1 MYFMT
6 FDTAKSALDLLKKN
20 LILYVPDLFY
30 TVLNYL
36 LIYLLYLYTGAGD
49 ALAIITTAETLP
61 LDLLQTY
68 VTENLAKLIIS
79 SLVFVIV
86 TFIIGVGV
94 AVMKFSIITNML
106 KKKKS
111 SLYYIFIKKKGFFWP
126 IVLMRMYVFLI
137 SLVAV
142 VIIGALSGAVFLL
155 FKLTMPLLAIAA
167 TSVIAVLSTI
177 VLLILVK
184 LAILFRYPIMF
195 LDKEKNALKVLKK
208 SFNLFKNKSMFV
220 LITMLIILAIN
231 IVMAVIA
238 WGVGFLSNFSIS
250 FINIV
255 WLSITLGVIVG
266 IINLLI
272 DLTAELWGS
281 VYIFLRYKPRKNRK

>member
-61 LDLLQTY
+61 LDLLQAY

-106 KKKKS
+106 NKKKS

-167 TSVIAVLSTI
+167 TSVVAVLSTI
-177 VLLILVK
+177 VLLVLVK
-184 LAILFRYPIMF
+184 L
-195 LDKEKNALKVLKK
+195 
-208 SFNLFKNKSMFV
+208 
-220 LITMLIILAIN
+220 
-231 IVMAVIA
+231 
-238 WGVGFLSNFSIS
+238 
-250 FINIV
+250 
-255 WLSITLGVIVG
+255 
-266 IINLLI
+266 
-272 DLTAELWGS
+272 
-281 VYIFLRYKPRKNRK
+281 